1 MRKLKAKEAGEALDL
16 GQYVLELIKEKLGYV
31 LRLLEDFGRLV
42 ALEFDKAFPLETRSD
57 ALRWWRRLG
66 LTVVLPLILV
76 LVLVCLFSCCC
87 RYLYAQQ
94 PRRRMEVPTRDAV
107 LMDPAALER
116 RRRPRFMNLKRQ
128 EGRGVVESPL

>member
-1 MRKLKAKEAGEALDL
+1 ASSISETEGYPQSRFLFKPLESLFFISFTPFHLPVSYERRAAMEASMRKLKAKEAGEALDL
-16 GQYVLELIKEKLGYV
+16 EQYVLELIKEKLGYV

-76 LVLVCLFSCCC
+76 LVLVC
-87 RYLYAQQ
+87 
-94 PRRRMEVPTRDAV
+94 
-107 LMDPAALER
+107 
-116 RRRPRFMNLKRQ
+116 
-128 EGRGVVESPL
+128 